1 MATMK
6 GTPLTRWGQGVTVLL
21 EKVAG
26 TAKIDKLRAICLLE
40 ADFNWWLKVI
50 FARRLMQ
57 QMKLAGAIPL
67 EQGAVKGKTTTN
79 NSLLK
84 QLFYDQANILH
95 EDCALSSTDAENCYD
110 AVNHAACSIALQAM
124 GIFVEFVI
132 CYLYCIQLMQYYL
145 ATGHGL
151 STTSYGGS
159 QKSRCMGLVQGS
171 GAAPGAWIAVS
182 TVIIGAYKKKGYGA
196 HLVGGWSQQKIPL
209 SALLYVDDT
218 DLLHKQE
225 QTPSTL
231 DELVPWVQ
239 EATNHWGHLL
249 QATGGNLKP
258 VKCYWYLLHYQ
269 FHNGIA
275 TLTPKEQLAN
285 YSISIPQANGD
296 TVNIALKD
304 PTEASNVLGVLVSPS
319 GDGEPMLEH
328 MLAKGYK
335 WSNRVRHSKLSP
347 PDAWFSFKTQ
357 AIMSVRYGL
366 IPLMASREK

>member
-1 MATMK
+1 VEYVR
-6 GTPLTRWGQGVTVLL
+6 LTISDSSQLHHLL
-21 EKVAG
+21 TLSLSHQISVQTFYKQ
-26 TAKIDKLRAICLLE
+26 R
-40 ADFNWWLKVI
+40 LK
-50 FARRLMQ
+50 M
-57 QMKLAGAIPL
+57 MG
-67 EQGAVKGKTTTN
+67 
-79 NSLLK
+79 S
-84 QLFYDQANILH
+84 
-95 EDCALSSTDAENCYD
+95 ENCYD

-145 ATGHGL
+145 ATGHGH

-159 QKSRCMGLVQGS
+159 HKSRCMGLVQGS

-231 DELVPWVQ
+231 DKLVPWVQ

-269 FHNGIA
+269 FCNGIA
-275 TLTPKEQLAN
+275 TLTPKEQLEN
-285 YSISIPQANGD
+285 YSISIPHANGD
-296 TVNIALKD
+296 TVNIAERSHGSIQC
-304 PTEASNVLGVLVSPS
+304 PGSTC
-319 GDGEPMLEH
+319 
-328 MLAKGYK
+328 
-335 WSNRVRHSKLSP
+335 
-347 PDAWFSFKTQ
+347 
-357 AIMSVRYGL
+357 
-366 IPLMASREK
+366 